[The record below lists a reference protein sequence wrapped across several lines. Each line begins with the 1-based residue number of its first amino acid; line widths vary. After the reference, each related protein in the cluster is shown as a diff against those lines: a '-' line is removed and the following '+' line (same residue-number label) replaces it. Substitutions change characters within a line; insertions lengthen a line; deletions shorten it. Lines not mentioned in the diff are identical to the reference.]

1 MLQPYC
7 QSWKTLN
14 PHDFAGWSFAPAAV
28 RLPAAGAL
36 HLWLFSLQQ
45 IQPCVGALAALLTQ
59 DERERAARFRTVP
72 LQQQYIVGR
81 AVLRVLLAHYLG
93 IPAASVAIRY
103 GKRGKPQLA
112 DQALAFNLAHSETL
126 ALVAISASGALGVD
140 LEAVRLIPD
149 LERVAASF
157 FSPVERADLFSL
169 PAAQH
174 AQAFYSCWT
183 RKEAYIKAESS
194 GLHLPLDSFDV
205 TLLPSDPV
213 RLRRIADDPQPDRR
227 WSLVDVPISGTFRA
241 AAVLDAPITSLSCW
255 LVSQ

>member
-1 MLQPYC
+1 
-7 QSWKTLN
+7 
-14 PHDFAGWSFAPAAV
+14 V
-28 RLPAAGAL
+28 RP
-36 HLWLFSLQQ
+36 
-45 IQPCVGALAALLTQ
+45 
-59 DERERAARFRTVP
+59 
-72 LQQQYIVGR
+72 
-81 AVLRVLLAHYLG
+81 
-93 IPAASVAIRY
+93 
-103 GKRGKPQLA
+103 
-112 DQALAFNLAHSETL
+112 
-126 ALVAISASGALGVD
+126 
-140 LEAVRLIPD
+140 IPD

-213 RLRRIADDPQPDRR
+213 RLRRIADDSQPDRR